1 MESLEFNKVA
11 GAVLGTLLFAFGLGI
26 VSKGLIGGAKP
37 AKPGYDL
44 PAAATAEGGGGGAAA
59 HGAAEEPLPVLLA
72 HADVKK
78 GEAGVKVCTA
88 CHNFEKGA
96 GVKAGPPL
104 YGVVGRAVASADGW
118 TYSADLK
125 AKGGKWSLETINAFI
140 TNPKAYAAG
149 TKMTY
154 PGLADAGKRADILV
168 YLNTLAESPAPL
180 PN

>member
-11 GAVLGTLLFAFGLGI
+11 GAVLGTVLFAFGLNV

-44 PAAATAEGGGGGAAA
+44 PAAAEGGEAAPV
-59 HGAAEEPLPVLLA
+59 AAGEKAEPLPVVLA
-72 HADVKK
+72 KADVKR
-78 GEAGVKVCTA
+78 GEAGAKVCTT

-104 YGVVGRAVASADGW
+104 YGVVGRAVGSADGW
-118 TYSADLK
+118 VYSADLK
-125 AKGGKWSLETINAFI
+125 AKGGNWTLDTINAFVA
-140 TNPKAYAAG
+140 NPKAYAAG
-149 TKMTY
+149 TKMSY

-168 YLNTLAESPAPL
+168 YLNSLADSPAPL
-180 PN
+180 PK

>member
-11 GAVLGTLLFAFGLGI
+11 GAALGTLLFAFGLNI

-44 PAAATAEGGGGGAAA
+44 PAAAEGGGAEAAA

-72 HADVKK
+72 KADVKR
-78 GEAGVKVCTA
+78 GEAGVKACTA

-118 TYSADLK
+118 VYSADLK
-125 AKGGKWSLETINAFI
+125 AKGGNWSLASINAFV

-149 TKMTY
+149 TKMSY

-168 YLNTLAESPAPL
+168 YLNSLADSPAPL
-180 PN
+180 PK